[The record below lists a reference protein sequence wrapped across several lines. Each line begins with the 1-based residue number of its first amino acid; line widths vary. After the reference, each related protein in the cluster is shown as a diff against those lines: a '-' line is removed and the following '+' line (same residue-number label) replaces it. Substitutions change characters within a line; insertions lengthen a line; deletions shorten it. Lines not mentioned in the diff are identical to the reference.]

1 MKIDRA
7 QNEEI
12 GINRQT
18 VTFWFGSGGTAP
30 GKVISE
36 LRLTTARWEG
46 SLWLQWVCCWPCG
59 MEMVQMTRRDKRG
72 RMEEKME
79 RETGMWGGGTTSGKN
94 QTTLTECFCRCS
106 GGIFPGC
113 SQPAP
118 VANKKLH
125 ACTFNSELGHIIN
138 YVNVAEDSEDCCKFL
153 TLSPL
158 SDLMSSTVRTVSYST
173 ALPTVLVLSVLV
185 ATCMP
190 SQTHIIS

>member
-1 MKIDRA
+1 MKRSALTDRQWPSGLA
-7 QNEEI
+7 LEERLQGKWLVSSDWQQPVGRVLSGCSEFAVGLVEWKWYKWPAEI
-12 GINRQT
+12 REEGWRKRWKEKQEC
-18 VTFWFGSGGTAP
+18 GGGT
-30 GKVISE
+30 
-36 LRLTTARWEG
+36 
-46 SLWLQWVCCWPCG
+46 
-59 MEMVQMTRRDKRG
+59 
-72 RMEEKME
+72 
-79 RETGMWGGGTTSGKN
+79 TTSGKN
-94 QTTLTECFCRCS
+94 QTKLTECFCRCS